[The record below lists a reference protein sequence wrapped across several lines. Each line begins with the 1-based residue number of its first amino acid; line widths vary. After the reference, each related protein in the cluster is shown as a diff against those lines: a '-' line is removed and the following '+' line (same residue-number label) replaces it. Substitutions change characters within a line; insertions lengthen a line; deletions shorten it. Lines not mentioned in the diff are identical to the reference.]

1 MVFRGIAMT
10 WFRVLAVIVA
20 GLAAVGPAQ
29 ARIQAQMYC
38 WISDVEFP
46 VACAEDEDGGDE
58 DEGEEAESDSG
69 PSRET

>member
-1 MVFRGIAMT
+1 MVFRGMAMT
-10 WFRVLAVIVA
+10 WFRVLAVMVA
-20 GLAAVGPAQ
+20 GLAVVGPAQ
-29 ARIQAQMYC
+29 ARIQTQMYC

-69 PSRET
+69 PSRDT

>member
-20 GLAAVGPAQ
+20 GLAAVDPAQ
-29 ARIQAQMYC
+29 ARIQTQMYC

-58 DEGEEAESDSG
+58 DEGEEAGSDSG
-69 PSRET
+69 PSRDT